1 VTLPEIKGKNRTT
14 VNCFS
19 HLAQISKLP
28 TEGFVDDEVSFV
40 DMDLEKAVYASLS
53 SSSQSSLSFFVFLL
67 AFPFAF
73 SFSLPAEVLLSFR
86 FLAVGASSSELSRC
100 SES

>member
-1 VTLPEIKGKNRTT
+1 VLLEIQGKNRTT

-28 TEGFVDDEVSFV
+28 TEGFVDDEASFV

-73 SFSLPAEVLLSFR
+73 SLPAEVLLSFR
-86 FLAVGASSSELSRC
+86 FLAVGASSSELSRW